1 MQFCKFPRQISSFT
15 WLQTGFTYICFLK
28 TVAKAID
35 GRYATDF
42 GVMF

>member
-1 MQFCKFPRQISSFT
+1 MQFFKFSSPISSFT

-35 GRYATDF
+35 GRYATD
-42 GVMF
+42 